1 MVGLDNAGKTC
12 TAKTIVGEVS
22 PVVAV
27 SRVFQFEIIL
37 TSFQSKSREFNGF
50 PNEKNLNIDQTPE
63 SGERGANGWLLQ
75 GRTQVKCQSLKYIFQ
90 TNEAGEIPRIMCQY
104 VNACASIL
112 TRRSGTKAF
121 M

>member
-37 TSFQSKSREFNGF
+37 TSFQSKSREF

-75 GRTQVKCQSLKYIFQ
+75 GRTQVIYQ
-90 TNEAGEIPRIMCQY
+90 TLNY
-104 VNACASIL
+104 
-112 TRRSGTKAF
+112 K
-121 M
+121 